1 MIGIHCC
8 GTFIVGGQPTG
19 GTVEKC
25 GMVFEPFVVYA
36 TEGGKMKEDE
46 AEPGLVDDEPQLDSN
61 ELVDNRDPDLS
72 MQVQAARLSQQHQIM
87 ESWARVCVTT
97 ERLGATNA

>member
-25 GMVFEPFVVYA
+25 GMALEPFVVYA
-36 TEGGKMKEDE
+36 TEGGKTKEDE
-46 AEPGLVDDEPQLDSN
+46 AEPGLVDDEPQLDSS
-61 ELVDNRDPDLS
+61 ELVDNRDP
-72 MQVQAARLSQQHQIM
+72 V
-87 ESWARVCVTT
+87 
-97 ERLGATNA
+97 